1 MTVTSNDAGSPA
13 RQLRKKLENWWGAC
27 SHPARTTN
35 ESLMTSRPDAPLT
48 SVEAQLERPPRGLDG
63 FPSKHPDMSLY
74 ERLVEFRIT
83 LNGNPGAAFLVRKQ
97 RGQQLYQL
105 RRLHLTYRSIIQSS
119 STNHVIF
126 VRTLL

>member
-1 MTVTSNDAGSPA
+1 MMQKVRPA
-13 RQLRKKLENWWGAC
+13 SCEKNWKIGGVHAATL
-27 SHPARTTN
+27 PAQPT
-35 ESLMTSRPDAPLT
+35 TSRPDAPLT
-48 SVEAQLERPPRGLDG
+48 SVEAPLERPPRGLDG
-63 FPSKHPDMSLY
+63 FPSKLPVMSLY

-83 LNGNPGAAFLVRKQ
+83 LNGNPEVAFPVRKQ
-97 RGQQLYQL
+97 RGQQLHQL